1 MVHNFILPSGQ
12 WAHDRFF
19 SFENICQGLWNI
31 STTLQLSLRMV
42 YRFPLHCGIREGMA
56 FEESLAQCMT
66 CSMLFASLSSS
77 FIMQMRAQQRAWGRD
92 GGRGAE
98 QRRARQELGQEYPH
112 FLYWESSQE
121 LFFFPFHPPRW
132 KVTWKSAL
140 LSSFTL
146 CFCLRLVPLPQKK
159 IFKCQF
165 LILAPWGPLS
175 PLKRI
180 SW

>member
-19 SFENICQGLWNI
+19 NFENICRGLWNI
-31 STTLQLSLRMV
+31 SMTLQLSLRMV
-42 YRFPLHCGIREGMA
+42 YRFPLHCGIRVGMA

-92 GGRGAE
+92 GGERSRAE
-98 QRRARQELGQEYPH
+98 TCQTGIRPRISTLPILRKLSGT
-112 FLYWESSQE
+112 
-121 LFFFPFHPPRW
+121 FFFPFHPPRW

-146 CFCLRLVPLPQKK
+146 CFCLHLVPLPQKK